1 MKTHIEPME
10 ILNVEL
16 ESCWIAT
23 LETANAMLND
33 RGIDAETAEVL
44 MLWMVDRAF
53 KGVRA
58 KDYLF
63 DNDGRYITDNTR
75 N

>member
-1 MKTHIEPME
+1 MKTDIEPTE

-33 RGIDAETAEVL
+33 RGIDAETVEVL
-44 MLWMVDRAF
+44 MLWMVDRSI
-53 KGVRA
+53 KGVKA

-63 DNDGRYITDNTR
+63 DNNGRMKDTNP
-75 N
+75 